1 MIKMQ
6 IKRLIHELSGLYY
19 TLPVTN
25 FLLYVTYIILN
36 IQKILRSGRLVS
48 ADLMMKGEC
57 QFWVW
62 DTAVMLN
69 CHEIDKNIPFDNSSS
84 FTLAR
89 ELYCRN
95 VYLRAFK
102 KFNAKKKTIVDI
114 GGNRGFAS
122 LLMAK
127 ALLPERLIYIE
138 PDVRYANT
146 LKNIFLENQ
155 VCLELIVIHM
165 MIGRKTTDSD
175 LPVQKLEN
183 VLSMYNIDKIALLK
197 MDIEGAEV
205 EALNSNSLWLNRVE
219 RIAMESHPNY
229 GDMNE
234 VCSVLETKGFKVTAT
249 DPLMRSIEP
258 NNSSYIYAVKDRDY
272 LNRILRY

>member
-1 MIKMQ
+1 MKSIK
-6 IKRLIHELSGLYY
+6 IFRL
-19 TLPVTN
+19 TTV
-25 FLLYVTYIILN
+25 LLLLLLENYIAEMFICVR
-36 IQKILRSGRLVS
+36 LR
-48 ADLMMKGEC
+48 
-57 QFWVW
+57 
-62 DTAVMLN
+62 
-69 CHEIDKNIPFDNSSS
+69 NS
-84 FTLAR
+84 TQR
-89 ELYCRN
+89 
-95 VYLRAFK
+95 
-102 KFNAKKKTIVDI
+102 KKTIVDI

-272 LNRILRY
+272 LNRILR